1 MPKTATIKDIA
12 KEAGVSVALVSFVMN
27 NRLEADGKPK
37 YRVAESTR
45 QHILEVARRM
55 NYRPVAKVL
64 RREVRALVVGVIL
77 PDASAPYYGQFAAR
91 LEKLTLPEGCTL
103 LFGYSQ
109 EDPVR
114 QERLTDLF
122 LSRKADALV
131 VVPIPEEK
139 ELLDDIRR
147 SGVPCVVPVQ
157 EEDPLA
163 AAAECASRLLRL
175 LQDQDNNIV
184 INPLAR

>member
-1 MPKTATIKDIA
+1 MNRTVTIKDIA

-37 YRVAESTR
+37 YRVGESTR

-64 RREVRALVVGVIL
+64 RREVRQLVVGVIL

-114 QERLTDLF
+114 FGRLADLF
-122 LSRKADALV
+122 LAQKVDGLV
-131 VVPIPEEK
+131 AVPVPEEK
-139 ELLDDIRR
+139 ELLEDLRR
-147 SGVPCVVPVQ
+147 SGVPCVVPVR
-157 EEDPLA
+157 EEDPLS

-175 LQDQDNNIV
+175 LQEQDNNVV
-184 INPLAR
+184 INNLTK

>member
-1 MPKTATIKDIA
+1 MNAIEIKGLSKHYRDF
-12 KEAGVSVALVSFVMN
+12 S
-27 NRLEADGKPK
+27 LENI
-37 YRVAESTR
+37 S
-45 QHILEVARRM
+45 
-55 NYRPVAKVL
+55 
-64 RREVRALVVGVIL
+64 
-77 PDASAPYYGQFAAR
+77 
-91 LEKLTLPEGCTL
+91 LTLPEGCTL

-114 QERLTDLF
+114 LERLTDLF

-175 LQDQDNNIV
+175 LQEQDNNII
-184 INPLAR
+184 INHLSR

>member
-1 MPKTATIKDIA
+1 MPKTVTIKDIA

-27 NRLEADGKPK
+27 NRLEANGKPK
-37 YRVAESTR
+37 YRVGESTR

-64 RREVRALVVGVIL
+64 RRELRQRVVGVIL
-77 PDASAPYYGQFAAR
+77 PEASAPYYGQFAAR

-109 EDPVR
+109 DDPVR
-114 QERLTDLF
+114 FERLSDLF
-122 LSRKADALV
+122 LSRKVDALV

-139 ELLDDIRR
+139 ESLEDIRR
-147 SGVPCVVPVQ
+147 SGLPCVVPVR
-157 EEDPLA
+157 EEDPLS

-175 LQDQDNNIV
+175 LQEQDNIIV
-184 INPLAR
+184 INNLSR